1 MENKIGREFIKMKGS
16 KTVFVC
22 SECGYQSPKWL
33 GKCPECQSWNT
44 LEEEIIAEKTKNQM
58 LNQGRA
64 SLSQNKAE
72 KLSELVLPSYMRC
85 GTGMGE
91 LDRVLGG
98 GLVDSSV
105 VLLSGEPGIG
115 KSTLLL
121 QICSEISKSK
131 SVLYVSGEESKGQ
144 LKLRSE
150 RLGIC
155 GDKIFLLTETD
166 VDSVLSECE
175 RLHPDV
181 IIIDSVQTLSSMR
194 FTSAPGS
201 ITQVRESA
209 MSFINYAKTNSAAV
223 FLVGHVNKEGGISG
237 PKILE
242 HMVDAVLYFEG
253 ERTNSYRI
261 IRAIK
266 NRFGSTNEIGVFEMG
281 DNGLVEIPNPS
292 EVVMAERPKNT
303 SGSCAG
309 CVIQGTRPII
319 SEIQSLVA
327 KSVYSTGK
335 RTSDGFDYN
344 RMCLLIAVL
353 EKRMGLRFYE
363 NDVYLNVAGGI
374 QLNEPSA
381 DLSIAM
387 SLISGITDRVIP
399 DTLIAFGELGL
410 AGEVRAVSH
419 IDYRVKEAVRL
430 GFTKIILPKKN
441 MTKALKVPSGVEL
454 VGVSNIYQ
462 VLTHMV
468 SKTQDEF

>member
-1 MENKIGREFIKMKGS
+1 MKTS
-16 KTVFVC
+16 KTVYVC
-22 SECGYQSPKWL
+22 HECGYNSSKWL
-33 GKCPECQSWNT
+33 GKCPECDSWNSFD
-44 LEEEIIAEKTKNQM
+44 EELIKEKSNKSSI
-58 LNQGRA
+58 NQGRN
-64 SLSQNKAE
+64 QNIKSHAE
-72 KLSELVLPSYMRC
+72 KFSTLEVPTYMRTK
-85 GTGMGE
+85 TGLGE

-121 QICSEISKSK
+121 QICSELSKSRT
-131 SVLYVSGEESKGQ
+131 VLYVSGEESKGQ
-144 LKLRSE
+144 LKLRAQ
-150 RLGIC
+150 RLGIV
-155 GDKIFLLTETD
+155 GETIYLLTETD
-166 VDSVLSECE
+166 VDSILEECE
-175 RLHPDV
+175 SLKPDV

-194 FTSAPGS
+194 FTSVPGS

-209 MSFINYAKTNSAAV
+209 MTFINYGKNNGAAV

-281 DNGLVEIPNPS
+281 DKGLIEIPNPS

-309 CVIQGTRPII
+309 CVMQGTRPII
-319 SEIQSLVA
+319 SEIQSLVTRSA
-327 KSVYSTGK
+327 YPTGK
-335 RTSDGFDYN
+335 RTADGFDYN

-353 EKRMGLRFYE
+353 EKRMNLKFYE
-363 NDVYLNVAGGI
+363 NDVYVNVAGGI
-374 QLNEPSA
+374 QLDEPSA

-387 SLISGITDRVIP
+387 ALISGITDKVIP
-399 DTLIAFGELGL
+399 DNLIAFGEIGL

-430 GFTKIILPKKN
+430 GFTKIILPEKN
-441 MTKALKVPSGVEL
+441 LSRHIKVPGGVEL

-462 VLTHMV
+462 VLLHMRT
-468 SKTQDEF
+468 KTNTDD

>member
-1 MENKIGREFIKMKGS
+1 MKGP
-16 KTVFVC
+16 KTIFVC
-22 SECGYQSPKWL
+22 RECGCTSPKWL
-33 GKCPECQSWNT
+33 GKCPDCQTWNSFD
-44 LEEEIIAEKTKNQM
+44 EETVMEKSGNSGLNRGRNSNIVNRAEKF
-58 LNQGRA
+58 
-64 SLSQNKAE
+64 
-72 KLSELVLPSYMRC
+72 SELELPKYLRTQ
-85 GTGMGE
+85 TGMGE

-98 GLVDSSV
+98 GLVDSSA

-121 QICSEISKSK
+121 QICSELGKTRK
-131 SVLYVSGEESKGQ
+131 VLYVSGEESKGQ
-144 LKLRSE
+144 LKLRAE
-150 RLGIC
+150 RLNIT
-155 GDKIFLLTETD
+155 GDSIYLLTETD
-166 VDSVLSECE
+166 TDAILEECN
-175 RLHPDV
+175 RLQPNV
-181 IIIDSVQTLSSMR
+181 IIIDSVQTLSSMK

-201 ITQVRESA
+201 ITQVREGA
-209 MSFINYAKTNSAAV
+209 MSFINYGKSCGAAV

-281 DNGLVEIPNPS
+281 DRGLIEIPNPS

-309 CVIQGTRPII
+309 CVMQGTRPII

-335 RTSDGFDYN
+335 RTADGFDYN

-353 EKRMGLRFYE
+353 EKRMGLKFYE

-374 QLNEPSA
+374 RLDEPSA

-387 SLISGITDRVIP
+387 ALISGITDKVIP
-399 DTLIAFGELGL
+399 DDLIAFGEIGL
-410 AGEVRAVSH
+410 SGEVRAVSH

-441 MTKALKVPSGVEL
+441 ITKALKVPSGVDL
-454 VGVSNIYQ
+454 CGVSNIYE
-462 VLTHMV
+462 VLIHMRAKQTLE
-468 SKTQDEF
+468 S

>member
-1 MENKIGREFIKMKGS
+1 MKNPKI
-16 KTVFVC
+16 TFVC
-22 SECGYQSPKWL
+22 RECGYTSIKWL
-33 GKCPECQSWNT
+33 GKCPDCESWNSFD
-44 LEEEIIAEKTKNQM
+44 EVEQIETKSA
-58 LNQGRA
+58 GIKRTFE
-64 SLSQNKAE
+64 NKAE
-72 KLSELVLPSYMRC
+72 KFSELEFPKYLRSN
-85 GTGMGE
+85 TGMQE

-98 GLVDSSV
+98 GLVSSSV

-121 QICSEISKSK
+121 QICSELAKK
-131 SVLYVSGEESKGQ
+131 RKVLYVSGEESKGQ
-144 LKLRSE
+144 LKLRAE
-150 RLGIC
+150 RLGIV
-155 GDKIFLLTETD
+155 GESLYLLTETD
-166 VDSVLSECE
+166 LDSVLAECE
-175 RLHPDV
+175 NLKPEV

-194 FTSAPGS
+194 FSSAPGS
-201 ITQVRESA
+201 ITQVRECA
-209 MSFINYAKTNSAAV
+209 MSLIGYAKSAASAV

-281 DNGLVEIPNPS
+281 DKGLVEIPNPS

-309 CVIQGTRPII
+309 CVMQGTRPII

-327 KSVYSTGK
+327 KTVYSAGK
-335 RTSDGFDYN
+335 RTADGFDYN

-374 QLNEPSA
+374 HLDEPSA

-387 SLISGITDRVIP
+387 ALISGITDRVIP
-399 DTLIAFGELGL
+399 DDLIAFGEIGL
-410 AGEVRAVSH
+410 SGEVRAVSH
-419 IDYRVKEAVRL
+419 IEYRVKEAVRL
-430 GFTKIILPKKN
+430 GFTKIVLPKKN
-441 MTKALKVPSGVEL
+441 ITSNLKVPSNVEL
-454 VGVSNIYQ
+454 LGVSNIYQ
-462 VLTHMV
+462 VLLHMRNKENDV
-468 SKTQDEF
+468 NLTT

>member
-1 MENKIGREFIKMKGS
+1 MKGS
-16 KTVFVC
+16 KIVYVC
-22 SECGYQSPKWL
+22 RECGYTNAKWL
-33 GKCPECQSWNT
+33 GKCPDCMAWNSFD
-44 LEEEIIAEKTKNQM
+44 EELISDEKSKKTPVT
-58 LNQGRA
+58 A
-64 SLSQNKAE
+64 SINKAE
-72 KLSELVLPSYMRC
+72 KLDDMELPTYMRTC
-85 GTGMGE
+85 TGMAE

-121 QICSEISKSK
+121 QICSELGRNRK
-131 SVLYVSGEESKGQ
+131 VLYVSGEESKGQ
-144 LKLRSE
+144 IKLRAQ
-150 RLGIC
+150 RLKIS
-155 GDKIFLLTETD
+155 GDSLYLLTETD
-166 VDSVLSECE
+166 MDAVLSECE

-181 IIIDSVQTLSSMR
+181 IIIDSVQTLSSTA

-201 ITQVRESA
+201 ITQVRECA
-209 MSFINYAKTNSAAV
+209 MSLINYGKSNGSAI

-281 DNGLVEIPNPS
+281 DRGLVEIPNPS
-292 EVVMAERPKNT
+292 EVVMAERPQNT

-309 CVIQGTRPII
+309 CVMQGTRPII
-319 SEIQSLVA
+319 SEIQALVA
-327 KSVYSTGK
+327 KTVYATGK
-335 RTSDGFDYN
+335 RTCDGFDYN

-353 EKRMGLRFYE
+353 EKRMGLKFYE
-363 NDVYLNVAGGI
+363 NDVYINVAGGI
-374 QLNEPSA
+374 HLDEPSA

-387 SLISGITDRVIP
+387 ALISGITDKVIP
-399 DTLIAFGELGL
+399 DNLIAFGEIGL
-410 AGEVRAVSH
+410 SGEVRAVSH
-419 IDYRVKEAVRL
+419 IEYRVKEAVRL

-441 MTKALKVPSGVEL
+441 LLQNLKVPEGVSL
-454 VGVSNIYQ
+454 CGVSNIYE
-462 VLTHMV
+462 VLVYMHRKD
-468 SKTQDEF
+468 S

>member
-1 MENKIGREFIKMKGS
+1 MKAQKTSFI
-16 KTVFVC
+16 C
-22 SECGYQSPKWL
+22 SECGCTSIKWL
-33 GKCPECQSWNT
+33 GRCPDCGAWNSFDET
-44 LEEEIIAEKTKNQM
+44 VIRESSTYRSEIRNANKPEKF
-58 LNQGRA
+58 
-64 SLSQNKAE
+64 
-72 KLSELVLPSYMRC
+72 SELRSPEYLRSK
-85 GTGMGE
+85 TGMNE

-121 QICSEISKSK
+121 QICSELARERK
-131 SVLYVSGEESKGQ
+131 VLYVSGEESKGQ
-144 LKLRSE
+144 LKLRAE
-150 RLGIC
+150 RLGIL
-155 GDKIFLLTETD
+155 GESLYLLTETD
-166 VDSVLSECE
+166 LDTVLSECE
-175 RLHPDV
+175 EMRPDV

-194 FTSAPGS
+194 FSSVPGS
-201 ITQVRESA
+201 ITQVRECA
-209 MSFINYAKTNSAAV
+209 MALIGYAKKSGAAI

-281 DNGLVEIPNPS
+281 NKGLVEIPNPS

-309 CVIQGTRPII
+309 CVMQGTRPII
-319 SEIQSLVA
+319 SEIQSLVS
-327 KSVYSTGK
+327 KTVYPTGK
-335 RTSDGFDYN
+335 RTADGFDYN

-353 EKRMGLRFYE
+353 EKRMGLKFYE

-374 QLNEPSA
+374 HLDEPSA

-387 SLISGITDRVIP
+387 ALISGITDNVIP
-399 DTLIAFGELGL
+399 DDLIAFGEIGL
-410 AGEVRAVSH
+410 SGEVRAVSH
-419 IDYRVKEAVRL
+419 IEYRVKEAVRL
-430 GFTKIILPKKN
+430 GFTKIVLPKKN
-441 MTKALKVPSGVEL
+441 ITSALKVPENVEL
-454 VGVSNIYQ
+454 LGVSSIYQ
-462 VLTHMV
+462 VLLHMRKRENNV
-468 SKTQDEF
+468 IFDI